1 MKGLKKP
8 ELSYIKTLEPEG
20 VEEFLKS
27 VETISKKARCAERGI
42 YGGGCPYPIEINFW
56 SRLFSFL

>member
-8 ELSYIKTLEPEG
+8 ELSYIETLEPEK
-20 VEEFLKS
+20 VEEFLKLA
-27 VETISKKARCAERGI
+27 EAISKKAKCMERGI
-42 YGGGCPYPIEINFW
+42 HGGGCPYPIKTSFW